1 MNNKHQVIH
10 DFNIFAGAF
19 VDRSGER
26 RKDSAWLE
34 QAAKSPD
41 SRFVSVWGE
50 SWRQFT
56 TFSVTTKTTDRKL
69 HQP

>member
-1 MNNKHQVIH
+1 MNNKHQVIQ

-34 QAAKSPD
+34 QAAKSLD
-41 SRFVSVWGE
+41 SRFVAVWGE
-50 SWRQFT
+50 SCLVGGDSPHLVLLQRQ
-56 TFSVTTKTTDRKL
+56 
-69 HQP
+69 HI